1 MSVFV
6 RLFCML
12 PAKINIYSD
21 LQVEKALLIFRF
33 GSKEDRMGNQ
43 LVWQDRYNI
52 GVELIDREH
61 RKLFGVINK
70 LLEFRNQDGK
80 SQWVCQ
86 EGIKY
91 FKEHAMKHFSEEEV
105 YMASISYKE
114 FDIHRRLHDNF
125 RKKTLP
131 ALEKELERT
140 DYSEDAVNHFLGVCA
155 GWLIAHTLTEDRA
168 ITGKAMSKWQNL
180 RPEEE
185 QTVMRKL
192 VGQLLSDLFQMEAKV
207 ISDNYSGEKF
217 GQGIYYRLIYSNEKK
232 ERREYIL
239 VFEEKLLIRTTGK
252 LLGGHFTQM
261 NDLLMNTSR
270 YVAKQFV
277 ERIREHMSEAGVFEL
292 QDENLLSYEQFQR
305 VFEER
310 PPHYSMLF
318 GTEEG
323 YFAFCI
329 ASFSKDQSR
338 VAVSIKEENAL
349 EEVAKYVKENHQ
361 SNISDQRK
369 QILIVDDSDTM
380 LYAMKN
386 LFSTDYQVT
395 LAKSGTAA
403 IRCITLNRPD
413 LVLLDYEMPVC
424 DGAQV
429 LEMIRSEPEFATV
442 PVYFLTSRV
451 DRESVD
457 KVIPLRPSGY
467 LLKSMP
473 PEEIKKN
480 VDAFFKK

>member
-1 MSVFV
+1 
-6 RLFCML
+6 
-12 PAKINIYSD
+12 
-21 LQVEKALLIFRF
+21 
-33 GSKEDRMGNQ
+33 MGNQ
-43 LVWQDRYNI
+43 IKWQDRFNI

-61 RKLFGVINK
+61 RKLFTVINK
-70 LLEFRNQDGK
+70 LMAFRNQEGK

-105 YMASISYKE
+105 YMASVGYKE
-114 FDIHRRLHDNF
+114 FEIHRRLHDNF
-125 RKKTLP
+125 RKKNLP

-140 DYSEDAVNHFLGVCA
+140 SYSDGAVDHFLGVCA
-155 GWLIAHTLTEDRA
+155 GWLIAHTITEDCA
-168 ITGKAMSKWQNL
+168 ITGKVMSKWQNL

-185 QTVMRKL
+185 QAVMRKL
-192 VGQLLSDLFQMEAKV
+192 IMELLSDLFQLKVKV
-207 ISDNYSGEKF
+207 ISESYGGEKF
-217 GQGIYYRLIYSNEKK
+217 GQGIYYRLIYGNEKK

-239 VFEEKLLIRTTGK
+239 VFEEKLLIRTTGR
-252 LLGGHFTQM
+252 LLGGEFTRL
-261 NDLLMNTSR
+261 NDLMMNTTR
-270 YVAKQFV
+270 YLARQFV
-277 ERIREHMSEAGVFEL
+277 ERIRERMSEAGLFEF

-305 VFEER
+305 IYAEQ
-310 PPHYSMLF
+310 PPHYSLLF
-318 GTEEG
+318 DTGEG
-323 YFAFCI
+323 YFAFCV
-329 ASFSKDQSR
+329 ASFSKDPGQI
-338 VAVSIKEENAL
+338 VVSIKEENAL
-349 EEVAKYVKENHQ
+349 EEVSKYVKQNNSSGQ
-361 SNISDQRK
+361 KK

-380 LYAMKN
+380 LYAMN
-386 LFSTDYQVT
+386 DLFSKDYQVT

-429 LEMIRSEPEFATV
+429 LEMIRSESEFSEI

-467 LLKSMP
+467 LLKSQS